1 MISDEIFQLLTRLNR
16 TGEEFSHLGFLNL
29 VDQLVDLGYQE
40 EDRNIRISQ
49 YLESMMQD
57 VHSQTLFETIGVCK
71 RTGVMELRVD
81 AGTLAS
87 GGQFLSVGVYRVG
100 SERLVQQ
107 SSTLKG

>member
-1 MISDEIFQLLTRLNR
+1 
-16 TGEEFSHLGFLNL
+16 
-29 VDQLVDLGYQE
+29 
-40 EDRNIRISQ
+40 
-49 YLESMMQD
+49 
-57 VHSQTLFETIGVCK
+57 
-71 RTGVMELRVD
+71 MELRVD